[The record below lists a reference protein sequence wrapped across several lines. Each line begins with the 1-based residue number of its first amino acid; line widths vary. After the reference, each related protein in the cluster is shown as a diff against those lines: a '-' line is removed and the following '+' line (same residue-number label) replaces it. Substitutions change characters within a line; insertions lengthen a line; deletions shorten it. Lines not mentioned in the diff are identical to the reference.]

1 MLRFGLLGTGY
12 WAAETQAAGLDGH
25 PDARFVGVWGR
36 NPDKARALAD
46 RYGVDAYT
54 DVDALIGDVDAVAMA
69 LPPDLQAGGGARAPR
84 GRGAPLPGEPGAPEG
99 APAAARAGGP
109 GGGGLARA

>member
-12 WAAETQAAGLDGH
+12 WAAETQAAGLHEH

-69 LPPDLQAGGGARAPR
+69 LPPDVQAGPAGRAPR
-84 GRGAPLPGEPGAPEG
+84 ARRDPPLGEPGAPNR
-99 APAAARAGGP
+99 AAAGAIVE
-109 GGGGLARA
+109 

>member
-69 LPPDLQAGGGARAPR
+69 LPPDVQAGVAPRAPPAR
-84 GRGAPLPGEPGAPEG
+84 RPPLPGKPGAPH
-99 APAAARAGGP
+99 APPTGP
-109 GGGGLARA
+109 GARG